1 MSFISFFFIIF
12 LPSITFLIQIPHML
26 KIALNWW
33 SVGEHRNFVIAVI
46 QGIVKILDLDVLNS
60 TRDKSLGNQMISDL

>member
-1 MSFISFFFIIF
+1 
-12 LPSITFLIQIPHML
+12 ML
-26 KIALNWW
+26 KIALNRW

>member
-1 MSFISFFFIIF
+1 
-12 LPSITFLIQIPHML
+12 ML